1 MLSPDDGAG
10 RRLRQRLVHAGVP
23 RAGYDMAGLD
33 LSPAMLSRA
42 EALTF
47 EEGLKIRYLQGD
59 VARFRALEKYDFIT
73 AINDCIN
80 YISKEKLLSAFE
92 NVRSALNKNGIFL
105 FDISSARKFREKIAN
120 TVCADD
126 REDVTYLSFNS
137 LEGEKAVMDVTLFV
151 RRRDGAFERRDERH
165 IQYIYEEAEIV
176 AALEKA
182 GFSLLE
188 TEGHLGEEK
197 SESDRLIFLARR
209 K

>member
-1 MLSPDDGAG
+1 M
-10 RRLRQRLVHAGVP
+10 
-23 RAGYDMAGLD
+23 
-33 LSPAMLSRA
+33 
-42 EALTF
+42 
-47 EEGLKIRYLQGD
+47 
-59 VARFRALEKYDFIT
+59 
-73 AINDCIN
+73 
-80 YISKEKLLSAFE
+80 LSAFE

-137 LEGEKAVMDVTLFV
+137 LEGENAVMDVTLFV

>member
-1 MLSPDDGAG
+1 MQILFARTIGMTSP
-10 RRLRQRLVHAGVP
+10 
-23 RAGYDMAGLD
+23 
-33 LSPAMLSRA
+33 
-42 EALTF
+42 
-47 EEGLKIRYLQGD
+47 
-59 VARFRALEKYDFIT
+59 
-73 AINDCIN
+73 
-80 YISKEKLLSAFE
+80 ISAS
-92 NVRSALNKNGIFL
+92 
-105 FDISSARKFREKIAN
+105 
-120 TVCADD
+120 TP
-126 REDVTYLSFNS
+126 

>member
-1 MLSPDDGAG
+1 MS
-10 RRLRQRLVHAGVP
+10 
-23 RAGYDMAGLD
+23 
-33 LSPAMLSRA
+33 S
-42 EALTF
+42 
-47 EEGLKIRYLQGD
+47 
-59 VARFRALEKYDFIT
+59 
-73 AINDCIN
+73 
-80 YISKEKLLSAFE
+80 IS
-92 NVRSALNKNGIFL
+92 LNKNGIFL